1 MRIAIFIYSMSG
13 GGAERVVSYLLPFL
27 QKKGHQVD
35 LVLMN
40 SGMSYEIPKDIKV
53 HYIEN
58 SRYNENGVLKLIK
71 LPFLAFKYSRL
82 IKKLEATHSFSFLT
96 RPSYINIMSRLFTTK
111 KKKIIISER
120 SHPSL
125 QYGYGNSQSKIN
137 TKLIKWLY
145 PKADSLICNS
155 KGNATDLIE
164 NFGINP
170 KPIKVI
176 HNPIDIESIQKIQPI
191 ENFYD
196 KDYFNVVT
204 IGRMDEGKNHEL
216 LIKAIEKNSNVR
228 LYILGDGHLRNH
240 LEQITKDINVVDQ
253 VFFLGFDSNPYK
265 YLKNADLF
273 MFGSNHEGFP
283 NVCIEAMCCGLPILS
298 TNCKSGPDEILELK
312 EPKTDDIMITK
323 YGVLTPINNIELMKK
338 GLNYFLQN
346 PDYIKK
352 CRKLV
357 VTRVKDFEKTRILE
371 NYEKVLLEQII

>member
-1 MRIAIFIYSMSG
+1 MSG

-27 QKKGHQVD
+27 QNKGHKVD

-40 SGMSYEIPKDIKV
+40 SSMSYDIPKDVQV

-58 SRYNENGVLKLIK
+58 SKHNESGILKLIK
-71 LPFLAFKYSRL
+71 LPFLAYKYSRL
-82 IKKLEATHSFSFLT
+82 IRKLNVTHSFSFLT
-96 RPSYINIMSRLFTTK
+96 RPSYINIMSGLFSSK
-111 KKKIIISER
+111 RSKIIISER

-125 QYGYGNSQSKIN
+125 QYGYGNLQSKIN

-155 KGNATDLIE
+155 QGNATDLVD

-170 KPIKVI
+170 RPIKVI
-176 HNPIDIESIQKIQPI
+176 HNPIDIESIRKIEPL
-191 ENFYD
+191 ENFFNN
-196 KDYFNVVT
+196 DYFNVVT

-216 LIKAIEKNSNVR
+216 LIKAIEQYKNVR

-240 LEQITKDINVVDQ
+240 LEQITKDLNIIDQ

-283 NVCIEAMCCGLPILS
+283 NVCIEALCCGLPLLT

-312 EPKTDDIMITK
+312 EPKTDDIMITQ
-323 YGVLTPINNIELMKK
+323 YGILTPTNNLTLMKK
-338 GLNYFLQN
+338 GLDYFLQN
-346 PDYIKK
+346 PDYIEQ
-352 CRKLV
+352 CRELV
-357 VTRVKDFEKTRILE
+357 VERVKDFEKNKILE
-371 NYEKVLLEQII
+371 NYETVLLEKII